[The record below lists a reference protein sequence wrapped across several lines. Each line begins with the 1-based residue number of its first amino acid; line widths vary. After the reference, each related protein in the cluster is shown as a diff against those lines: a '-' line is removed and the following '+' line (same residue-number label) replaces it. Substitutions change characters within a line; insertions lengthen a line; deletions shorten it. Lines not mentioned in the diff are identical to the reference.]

1 MGWSKR
7 LMLSASFA
15 TLLFFQPFQNN
26 ISASTV
32 ERVIPM
38 GHSIGIQM
46 DLSGIFVTNDVLVNN
61 EQWLKAGDSIIR
73 LNGTDIISLND
84 FEQVVAKA
92 KIEKI
97 HMHIERK
104 GASVEVMAEKDAV
117 KRLLPFLKDR
127 TEGTGTLTYVDLKR
141 GTYGALGHQIV
152 DSSLKSPP
160 PFKNG
165 AIYLSE
171 IEQIKKSTP
180 GTPGY
185 KISTILEGEDY
196 LGTIQSNGVYGIFG
210 AWNDAYKKVLAEPLE
225 IMQPTELQIGAAEI
239 FTTVKGTKVEK
250 FSIRITDVDEEQFHF
265 ILTDAKLLE
274 ATGGILQGMSGSPV
288 IQNDKFVGAVTHMFV
303 DEPKK
308 GAGLFLVTMRDG
320 EKQ

>member
-15 TLLFFQPFQNN
+15 VILFFQPFQS
-26 ISASTV
+26 ISASSG

-46 DLSGIFVTNDVLVNN
+46 NLSGIYVTNDVLINN
-61 EQWLKAGDSIIR
+61 EQWLKAGDSINR
-73 LNGTDIISLND
+73 LNGTEIISLSE
-84 FEQVVAKA
+84 FERVMTKVKKEQVNMN
-92 KIEKI
+92 IS
-97 HMHIERK
+97 RK
-104 GASVEVMAEKDAV
+104 GASVEVMAESDAV

-127 TEGTGTLTYVDLKR
+127 TEGTGTLTYVDPKR

-152 DSSLKSPP
+152 DSTLKSPP

-171 IEQIKKSTP
+171 IEQIKKSKP

-185 KISTILEGEDY
+185 KISTIIDNESY
-196 LGTIQSNGVYGIFG
+196 LGTIQTNGVRGIFG
-210 AWNDAYKKVLAEPLE
+210 TWNDAYKKVLAEPLE
-225 IMQPTELQIGAAEI
+225 IMQPMELQAGAAEI
-239 FTTVKGTKVEK
+239 FTTVKGTEVEK
-250 FSIRITDVDEEQFHF
+250 FSIRITEVEEEQFHF
-265 ILTDAKLLE
+265 ILTDTKLLE
-274 ATGGILQGMSGSPV
+274 VTGGILQGMSGSPV
-288 IQNDKFVGAVTHMFV
+288 IQNGKFVGAITHMFI

-320 EKQ
+320 ERRN